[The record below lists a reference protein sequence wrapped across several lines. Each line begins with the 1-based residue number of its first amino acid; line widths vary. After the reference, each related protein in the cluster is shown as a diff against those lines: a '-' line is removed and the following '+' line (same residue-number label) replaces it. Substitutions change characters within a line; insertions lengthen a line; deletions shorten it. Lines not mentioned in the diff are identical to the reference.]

1 MQGDAASLRLGV
13 SHWSWLAVFVGLA
26 AMYVP
31 IYWAAAHGS
40 WQSDEYGHG
49 PILLVIA
56 AWLFWRIKPRL
67 LDTPAR
73 PMPVLGWALLIAGLL
88 LYTLGRILHVPS
100 AEFLSQAI
108 VIAGLLL
115 LVKGPLA
122 LRAAWFAVVYLL
134 FLVPLPGV
142 LVDGLTLPLKQL
154 ISRYVVD
161 LLYLSGYPIAREG
174 AMITIGQ
181 YQLLVADACSGLN
194 SMFSLAAL
202 GTLFMYLMARP
213 GRAHNTLMLLA
224 IVPIAFLA
232 NLARVVALVLITY
245 HFGDEAGQGFL
256 HGAAGIFLMLVA
268 LCAFFAF
275 DAVLAGASR
284 WASRRPAQ
292 AKQLATQ

>member
-1 MQGDAASLRLGV
+1 MKGGAASLRLNA
-13 SHWSWLAVFVGLA
+13 SHWSWFPVFVGLA

-56 AWLFWRIKPRL
+56 AWLFWRIRPRL

-73 PMPVLGWALLIAGLL
+73 PMPMLGWALLITGLL
-88 LYTLGRILHVPS
+88 LYTLGRILYVPS

-122 LRAAWFAVVYLL
+122 LRVAWFAVVYLL

-161 LLYLSGYPIAREG
+161 LLYLLGYPIAREG

-213 GRAHNTLMLLA
+213 SWGHSALMLLA

-284 WASRRPAQ
+284 WASRRPAH
-292 AKQLATQ
+292 